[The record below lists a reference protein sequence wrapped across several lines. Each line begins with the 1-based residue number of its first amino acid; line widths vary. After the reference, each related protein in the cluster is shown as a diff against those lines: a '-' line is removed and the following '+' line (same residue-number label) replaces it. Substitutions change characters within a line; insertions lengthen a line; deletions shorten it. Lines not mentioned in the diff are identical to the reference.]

1 MLTRF
6 LVRTVKCLSL
16 HSFIQLESD
25 KTKLYVDWSGR
36 SKRSD
41 QLSPIILRIP
51 KGHEGGSIALND
63 EGEYNVVLFIVDLDL
78 TRFHRSHV
86 DARAYADGELR
97 PVTKVRSN
105 SSPSCRNSKPCSSDL
120 K

>member
-1 MLTRF
+1 MLARF
-6 LVRTVKCLSL
+6 LIRIVKCSSS

-25 KTKLYVDWSGR
+25 KTKLYIDWSGR

-51 KGHEGGSIALND
+51 RDHERGSIALND
-63 EGEYNVVLFIVDLDL
+63 KGKYNTGLFVVDLDL

-97 PVTKVRSN
+97 PATRVRSN
-105 SSPSCRNSKPCSSDL
+105 SYPTLRSSKPCRNDL